1 MSDTSSVFALPER
14 SFTGDNA
21 YYFDCEVVG
30 HRPSYF
36 VCLHKLKRREK
47 GPLPEPHQACC
58 EAIGKRQCQAMH
70 MREKEILEG
79 RSIYFE
85 QRKRFEDMTPDRP
98 MAPIVASK
106 PRTLPYIPKHE
117 MPEAPP
123 PIVKRPEPTKEMG
136 GLDFASLVAELASQK
151 EEVALRP
158 TEKPV
163 EPPKPVATPQ
173 LSPKPEN
180 PPKAAESLLEMARR
194 LKEARKSVT
203 TEGQK

>member
-1 MSDTSSVFALPER
+1 MSETSSVFALPER

-47 GPLPEPHQACC
+47 SPLPEPHQACC
-58 EAIGKRQCQAMH
+58 EAIGKRQCQALH
-70 MREKEILEG
+70 MREKELLEG

-85 QRKRFEDMTPDRP
+85 QRKRFEDMIPDRP
-98 MAPIVASK
+98 KAPIVASK

-117 MPEAPP
+117 MPPAPP
-123 PIVKRPEPTKEMG
+123 PVVKRPEPTKEMG
-136 GLDFASLVAELASQK
+136 GLDFASLVTELASQK
-151 EEVALRP
+151 EEVALGL

-163 EPPKPVATPQ
+163 EPPKSVAAPQ
-173 LSPKPEN
+173 PSLKPEN
-180 PPKAAESLLEMARR
+180 PPKATESLLEMARR
-194 LKEARKSVT
+194 LKEARKSIT
-203 TEGQK
+203 TEGQQ

>member
-1 MSDTSSVFALPER
+1 MSDASSVFALPER

-123 PIVKRPEPTKEMG
+123 PIKRKEESSIKA
-136 GLDFASLVAELASQK
+136 LDFADIVSELA
-151 EEVALRP
+151 A
-158 TEKPV
+158 EKPAQEAPQKLV
-163 EPPKPVATPQ
+163 EPPKPVAAPQ
-173 LSPKPEN
+173 PSPKLEN
-180 PPKAAESLLEMARR
+180 PPKATESLFEMARR
-194 LKEARKSVT
+194 LKEARKSLT
-203 TEGQK
+203 TEE

>member
-1 MSDTSSVFALPER
+1 MSKTSSVFALPER

-36 VCLHKLKRREK
+36 VCLHKLKRREQ

-70 MREKEILEG
+70 MREKELLEG

-85 QRKRFEDMTPDRP
+85 QRKRFEDMIPDRP
-98 MAPIVASK
+98 KAPIVASK

-117 MPEAPP
+117 MPPAPTP
-123 PIVKRPEPTKEMG
+123 VVKRPGPVKEMG
-136 GLDFASLVAELASQK
+136 GLDFAELVTELASQK
-151 EEVALRP
+151 EVAPALV
-158 TEKPV
+158 EKPA
-163 EPPKPVATPQ
+163 EPPKPVAAPQ
-173 LSPKPEN
+173 PSPKPET
-180 PPKAAESLLEMARR
+180 PPKATESLLEMARR
-194 LKEARKSVT
+194 LKETRKSIT
-203 TEGQK
+203 TD

>member
-1 MSDTSSVFALPER
+1 MSSFERLHLPFPEASIFLPRRGIFSQMMTVPYLLALI
-14 SFTGDNA
+14 A
-21 YYFDCEVVG
+21 
-30 HRPSYF
+30 
-36 VCLHKLKRREK
+36 
-47 GPLPEPHQACC
+47 A
-58 EAIGKRQCQAMH
+58 A
-70 MREKEILEG
+70 
-79 RSIYFE
+79 
-85 QRKRFEDMTPDRP
+85 
-98 MAPIVASK
+98 
-106 PRTLPYIPKHE
+106 

-136 GLDFASLVAELASQK
+136 GLDFASLVTELASQK

-163 EPPKPVATPQ
+163 EPPKPVAAPQ

-203 TEGQK
+203 TN